1 MPTTARSDLILPDIL
16 AEEVIKGFTGMN
28 ALDGTGV
35 VTMNPGLQ
43 AGPSEVG
50 NTVTVPFFDSIGEA
64 EEVTENGALTPVKMT
79 QSSET
84 ATVVRFGKAVSIGG
98 LAKRAK
104 DTGKDPYQIAS
115 AAILEMIRR
124 KVDSLAIDRLVSRAV
139 SASLVYDGSADTA
152 SVTDIIRA
160 LKGFGDELDSNEL
173 ALWIM
178 NSKPYWDAASLADST
193 GRALFVPA
201 QGERL
206 AMISGAPVRM
216 SNKSNLLVG
225 TTPAQYYSLACKRG
239 AVACWFNENI
249 SIEVERDALADTD
262 ILVVNGY
269 AVVHAYSTMPGG
281 TKPGVSGFKSL

>member
-16 AEEVIKGFTGMN
+16 AEEVIKGFSGMN
-28 ALDGTGV
+28 ALDGSGV

-104 DTGKDPYQIAS
+104 ATGRDPYQIAS
-115 AAILEMIRR
+115 AAVLEMIRR

-139 SASLVYDGSADTA
+139 AASLIYDGSAATA
-152 SVTDIIRA
+152 SVTDIIQA
-160 LKGFGDELDSNEL
+160 LKGFGDELDASEL

-178 NSKPYWDAASLADST
+178 QSKPYWDAASLADST

-206 AMISGAPVRM
+206 ATISGAPVRM

-239 AVACWFNENI
+239 AVAVWFNENV

-262 ILVVNGY
+262 ILVVNAY
-269 AVVHAYSTMPGG
+269 AVVHAYSAMPNG